1 MTKAFPISRT
11 GATKMF
17 RKALV
22 SACAALLLAS
32 GLSWGQN
39 ASSHPIDFDIINP
52 QSDDTRIRLAPD
64 AYLMADNTVGS
75 LVSAWSTNASVDS
88 ILSYTKGQDRYWD
101 VSIER
106 FYANDSTAVLKVE
119 EKETQS
125 DNLKAT
131 YRKTISWKAK
141 PNAHIED
148 DIGGSP
154 IGLNLTVCAASTV
167 AAVSPATRATWRW
180 KLYLTQKILAKAS
193 SVGAVATYAEPDKLD
208 SLTIASGDTVAIG
221 DTLITSAIPGNFG
234 YVTIFV
240 KADSSFIAQYGYQV
254 KFNGGDWAGPLDS
267 SGMAYSVLKD
277 STIVET
283 DLTRAYWT
291 AGTPADSTRFVVRNL
306 MDGRALVDYIKALW
320 RD

>member
-1 MTKAFPISRT
+1 
-11 GATKMF
+11 MF

-39 ASSHPIDFDIINP
+39 TSSHPIDFDIINP

-64 AYLMADNTVGS
+64 AYLMAGNTVGS

-88 ILSYTKGQDRYWD
+88 ILSYTNGQDRYWD

-141 PNAHIED
+141 PNVHIED
-148 DIGGSP
+148 DLGGSP
-154 IGLNLTVCAASTV
+154 LGLNVVVCAASTV

-193 SVGAVATYAEPDKLD
+193 SVGSVATYSLPDRLD
-208 SLTIASGDTVAIG
+208 SLTILTSDTLEIG
-221 DTLITSAIPGNFG
+221 DTTYTAAIPGNYG
-234 YVTIFV
+234 YVVLFV
-240 KADSSFIAQYGYQV
+240 NHGGVALDTLNTYAVDYQV
-254 KFNGGDWAGPLDS
+254 KLAGSDWSGPLDIYGNAAYALLDS
-267 SGMAYSVLKD
+267 VTADSGSVR
-277 STIVET
+277 SY
-283 DLTRAYWT
+283 RAQSI
-291 AGTPADSTRFVVRNL
+291 PADSVRYRI
-306 MDGRALVDYIKALW
+306 RALSNVGSNIIEWVKALW